1 MIVKLKGDK
10 ADTLSTCILGDSG
23 FIIFRVRDEDSTK
36 LKQIFRSKT
45 QEHKP
50 LLPYQCGTGC
60 DSPSVALEEEIS
72 VQMDDIIV
80 MGSNGL
86 FDNIF

>member
-1 MIVKLKGDK
+1 MKGFKESDK

-23 FIIFRVRDEDSTK
+23 FIIFGVSDKDSTK

-45 QEHKP
+45 QEHMP

-60 DSPSVALEEEIS
+60 DSPSVALEEDIS

-80 MGSNGL
+80 MSNGL
-86 FDNIF
+86 FDNLF